1 MNILV
6 AGGTGLIGSHVLREL
21 LATRPSERLHVLTR
35 DPGRPHPLSAHVRRV
50 RGDVGDP
57 ASLAQAVRGMDVV
70 IHAVQFPN
78 HPVENPRKGWTYLE
92 VDGRGT
98 VNMVAACRKAGVQ
111 RFIYLSG
118 AGVRPGRT
126 EPWFQAKAM
135 AEEAIQRSG
144 LPYVIIRPSWVY
156 GPGDRSVN
164 KFVKMARLLP
174 FMPVI
179 GDGEGKVQPVS
190 VFDVARVVTLAVDL
204 PEATNRI
211 FEAGG
216 PEALTMNQILQT
228 VLRVVGKRRPLV
240 HHPVGFMKAVASILQ
255 VLPNPPLTP
264 AAIDFILM
272 EERVDP
278 TETER
283 VFGVK
288 FERFQ
293 DGLRRYL
300 GPRR

>member
-21 LATRPSERLHVLTR
+21 VATRPSERLHVLTR
-35 DPGRPHPLSAHVRRV
+35 DPERPFPLAAHVRRI
-50 RGDVGDP
+50 RGEVGDP
-57 ASLAQAVRGMDVV
+57 ASLERAARGMDVV
-70 IHAVQFPN
+70 IHVVQFPN

-118 AGVRPGRT
+118 AGVRPGRP

-135 AEEAIQRSG
+135 AEEAIQKSG

-164 KFVKMARLLP
+164 KFVKMARFLP

-190 VFDVARVVTLAVDL
+190 VFDVARVVALAVDL

-211 FEAGG
+211 FEVGG

-240 HHPVGFMKAVASILQ
+240 HHPVWLMKAVASILRF
-255 VLPNPPLTP
+255 LPTPPLTP

-272 EERVDP
+272 EELVDP

-288 FERFQ
+288 FERLE